1 MQDASHRS
9 PISISCC
16 QLASNSLPTCQAKTE
31 PTLGVDLQTA
41 AEPLSKS
48 VQCSATTSK
57 GKRCK
62 RLTYSPNGLCH
73 LHGGEEVPRVKDRVK
88 DKVAAKQCAATK
100 QKGGQ
105 CTRMTTHPSGFCHYH
120 RD

>member
-1 MQDASHRS
+1 MDRQ
-9 PISISCC
+9 P
-16 QLASNSLPTCQAKTE
+16 
-31 PTLGVDLQTA
+31 A
-41 AEPLSKS
+41 AESLSKS

-57 GKRCK
+57 GERCK
-62 RLTYSPNGLCH
+62 RLTYSPNGLCYV
-73 LHGGEEVPRVKDRVK
+73 HGGEEVPRVK

-105 CTRMTTHPSGFCHYH
+105 CTIMTTHPSGFCHHHH